1 MSEDKVK
8 STDIDDSKSRLT
20 SRREALKYAGLTGL
34 AALGSGVIGTNAM
47 ASEGSS
53 QDSKAQTE
61 FSGKSVFITGGA
73 RGIGFA
79 TAEAFAKDGANI
91 VLFDICKDIR
101 GVGYPLAKKGDLKNA
116 KEKIESWG
124 VNCLA
129 IEGDVRSLSE
139 LESAM
144 KATIK
149 NFGSLDVLF
158 VNAGV
163 TQFGLLDTFNDEEIS
178 AVLDINVAG
187 VIKTTQAALPIMRK
201 QKSGRIIYISSM
213 LGRRGDKDWPIYSA
227 SKWAVIGLAK
237 STAHLM
243 AEHNVMCNV
252 ICPTLVHTKLI
263 DNAYIL
269 NKWMPHSPTFEAVE
283 KLLSQFNPIPRGA
296 YQPDEIAGVVKLFS
310 GAATAQITG
319 EVFDIQLGANATAS
333 A

>member
-1 MSEDKVK
+1 MSEDK
-8 STDIDDSKSRLT
+8 STDIDDSKSRLP

-34 AALGSGVIGTNAM
+34 AAMGAGVIGSNAM

-53 QDSKAQTE
+53 QDSKVQTE

-91 VLFDICKDIR
+91 VLFDICQDVKGIK
-101 GVGYPLAKKGDLKNA
+101 YPLATKDDLQNS

-124 VNCLA
+124 VRCLA
-129 IEGDVRSLSE
+129 IEGDVRNLSD
-139 LESAM
+139 LAGAM
-144 KATIK
+144 KTAVDE
-149 NFGSLDVLF
+149 FGSLDILF
-158 VNAGV
+158 ANAGV
-163 TQFGLLDTFNDEEIS
+163 TQIGLLDTFTDEEIS
-178 AVLDINVAG
+178 SVLDINVAG

-201 QKSGRIIYISSM
+201 QKSGRIIYISSI
-213 LGRRGDKDWPIYSA
+213 LGRRGNKDWPIYSA

-263 DNAYIL
+263 DNEFMLKA
-269 NKWMPHSPTFEAVE
+269 MVPHSPTWQTLMEYF
-283 KLLSQFNPIPRGA
+283 KTINPIPVGS
-296 YQPDEIAGVVKLFS
+296 YQPEDIAALVKVFS
-310 GAATAQITG
+310 GAATAKITG
-319 EVFDIQLGANATAS
+319 EVFDIQLGDNALATA
-333 A
+333 